1 MLFQTLTQ
9 SFRSLQYDDV
19 LFPKCLAEVNT
30 LLTDTRQLLYNN
42 R

>member
-1 MLFQTLTQ
+1 MFVQ
-9 SFRSLQYDDV
+9 SLSSLRYDDV
-19 LFPKCLAEVNT
+19 LFPKCLAEINT